1 MERQAGFTLI
11 EAVIGLAILVA
22 VCGGVLA
29 ALAAGRVVA
38 LRSRQ
43 AAIGAAMASAR
54 LAELRAGTFTTA
66 PAASAPALAVTP
78 ADSLWRDR
86 DGCVDYLDGVG
97 RPVAESGAPAAFVRR
112 WRVGRR
118 GAGAAEV
125 AVVSVL
131 VAPMAD
137 AARAAQGEDPR
148 RVERQPGVVVL
159 RGALA
164 RRAS

>member
-1 MERQAGFTLI
+1 
-11 EAVIGLAILVA
+11 
-22 VCGGVLA
+22 
-29 ALAAGRVVA
+29 
-38 LRSRQ
+38 
-43 AAIGAAMASAR
+43 
-54 LAELRAGTFTTA
+54 
-66 PAASAPALAVTP
+66 
-78 ADSLWRDR
+78 
-86 DGCVDYLDGVG
+86 VG
-97 RPVAESGAPAAFVRR
+97 ESGARAAYVRR

-131 VAPMAD
+131 VAPIAD

-148 RVERQPGVVVL
+148 TVERQPGVVVL